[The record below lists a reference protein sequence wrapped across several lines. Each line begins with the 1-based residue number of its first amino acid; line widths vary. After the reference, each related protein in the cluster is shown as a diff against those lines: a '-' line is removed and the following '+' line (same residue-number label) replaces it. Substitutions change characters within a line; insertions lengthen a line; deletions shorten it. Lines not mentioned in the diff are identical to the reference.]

1 MAINPLPPAPLPTDT
16 PAEFNE
22 KAFDLVASL
31 EDFVT
36 ETNAVA
42 VEVDTDA
49 FTATTQAGIATTKAN
64 EASTSAD
71 LAEDWAIKTSG
82 TVDGTEF
89 SAKKYAQ
96 DSSDSA
102 DESAASALEAAG
114 LVENYQGALAS
125 DPSLNKDGDPLQAGD
140 WYVNTATGLIRAYT
154 GSVWVTSVNVTAGV
168 SSFSAGSTGLTP
180 STATQGD
187 ITLSGT
193 LGVSNGGTGLTAPG
207 TSGNVLT
214 SNGTAWVSAA
224 SPTSPEIKTPTNV
237 SPANA
242 ATNIGETPTLTG
254 STYYSLYGIAMAAG
268 QWQVSTVSNFAS
280 TVVSTGDIAGTSVSY
295 TVGSGILAVNTTYYW
310 RVRYK
315 DANGTY
321 SDWST
326 GTSFA
331 TAISFGPTIGDAYGG
346 GFYTGKIVQGGTT
359 YYLVVAPKSSGEN
372 SSKQYKTTNDAAP
385 TATQTLNNGPA
396 ASSSMNSASYPAAQF
411 CEGLTIGGFSDW
423 YLPSRDELELCY
435 RNLKPD
441 TTANNTTARSKSS
454 YTYPEGND
462 VSGDTMGIN
471 RNSNPT
477 GAAYTSGSPAQ
488 TSVTAFQTGGAEAF
502 AAVFY
507 WSSSEFSSTAAWR
520 QNFDFGCQDDS
531 GKDSSFYV
539 RAVRRVAV

>member
-1 MAINPLPPAPLPTDT
+1 MAKTKIS
-16 PAEFNE
+16 EY
-22 KAFDLVASL
+22 S
-31 EDFVT
+31 
-36 ETNAVA
+36 
-42 VEVDTDA
+42 
-49 FTATTQAGIATTKAN
+49 AT
-64 EASTSAD
+64 
-71 LAEDWAIKTSG
+71 
-82 TVDGTEF
+82 
-89 SAKKYAQ
+89 
-96 DSSDSA
+96 
-102 DESAASALEAAG
+102 AASNTDINGIDIAEGCA
-114 LVENYQGALAS
+114 
-125 DPSLNKDGDPLQAGD
+125 PSGINDAIRTLMKQIKDLQAG
-140 WYVNTATGLIRAYT
+140 
-154 GSVWVTSVNVTAGV
+154 TS
-168 SSFSAGSTGLTP
+168 
-180 STATQGD
+180 GD
-187 ITLSGT
+187 TIPIAA
-193 LGVSNGGTGLTAPG
+193 GGTGSGTADGALSALGG
-207 TSGNVLT
+207 TTTGLALFKSSTVAAAQQAIDLEVGVDVQSYDSNLT
-214 SNGTAWVSAA
+214 SFVSAFTLPTTDGTDGQVLGTNGTGNLSFITPEVS
-224 SPTSPEIKTPTNV
+224 SPEIKTPTNV
-237 SPANA
+237 SPASG
-242 ATNIGETPTLTG
+242 ATGIGATPTLTG

-502 AAVFY
+502 AAGFY
-507 WSSSEFSSTAAWR
+507 WSSSEFSSTYAWR
-520 QNFDFGCQDDS
+520 QYFGNGNQYDGS
-531 GKDSSFYV
+531 KDSSDYV

>member
-1 MAINPLPPAPLPTDT
+1 MPITPLPPAPLPSDT
-16 PAEFNE
+16 PAQFSE
-22 KAFDLVASL
+22 KAFDLVAAL

-36 ETNAVA
+36 EANAQAVA
-42 VEVDTDA
+42 VNVDASSADIDA
-49 FTATTQAGIATTKAN
+49 ATATTQAGIATTQAGIATTKAG
-64 EASTSAD
+64 EAATSA
-71 LAEDWAIKTSG
+71 A
-82 TVDGTEF
+82 
-89 SAKKYAQ
+89 
-96 DSSDSA
+96 
-102 DESAASALEAAG
+102 EAAG
-114 LVENYQGALAS
+114 LTENYQGALAS
-125 DPSLNKDGDPLQAGD
+125 DPLVNKDGDPLVAGD
-140 WYVNTATGLIRAYT
+140 WYVNTGSGLIRAYA
-154 GSVWVTSVNVTAGV
+154 GSAWVTSVNVTAGV
-168 SSFSAGSTGLTP
+168 SNFSGGTTGLTP
-180 STATQGD
+180 STLTQGD
-187 ITLSGT
+187 VTLGGT
-193 LGVSNGGTGLTAPG
+193 LAVANGGTGLNSAG

-214 SNGTAWVSAA
+214 SNGTVWTSAT
-224 SPTSPEIKTPTNV
+224 PITNPEIKTPTNV

-242 ATNIGETPTLTG
+242 ATNIGATPTLTG

-268 QWQVSTVSNFAS
+268 QWQVSTVSDFAS
-280 TVVSTGDIAGTSVSY
+280 TVVSTGDIAGTSVAY
-295 TVGSGILAVNTTYYW
+295 TVSSGVLSVNTTYYW

-326 GTSFA
+326 GTSFT
-331 TAISFGPTIGDAYGG
+331 TAASFAPAIGDAYGG

-372 SSKQYKTTNDAAP
+372 SSKQWKTTADAGP

-441 TTANNTTARSKSS
+441 TTANNTSARSKSA

-462 VSGDTMGIN
+462 VTGDTMGIN
-471 RNSNPT
+471 RNSNPN

-488 TSVTAFQTGGAEAF
+488 TSVTAFKTGGAEAF
-502 AAVFY
+502 VATAY
-507 WSSSEFSSTAAWR
+507 WSSSEFSSTLAWL
-520 QNFDFGCQDDS
+520 QNFYDGSQYYDDKYNS
-531 GKDSSFYV
+531 VYV